1 MNQPPEFIVLI
12 PARRAST
19 RLPDKA
25 LADLGGKPMVV
36 RVAEVAVASGAARV
50 VVATDDREIA
60 AAVRIHGHEAIL
72 TRTDHPTGTDRL
84 AEAAHQLG
92 LHDEEIVVNLQGDE
106 PAMPPQLVRD
116 VAMLLASH
124 PDCSIATAA
133 HPILSVEEFL
143 SPSVV
148 KVVLDT
154 QGRALAFSRAP
165 IPFPRDAFAG
175 FPHQI
180 PDTLPDLAG
189 FDPLRHL
196 GLYAYRVSFLRAYP
210 ELGPAPTEAVESL
223 EQLRALWHGYRIA
236 VNVTAEKPVAGVDT
250 PADLERMQAYFS
262 GTSLQCGL
270 TLRASTS

>member
-1 MNQPPEFIVLI
+1 MNQHPEFIVLI

-36 RVAEVAVASGAARV
+36 RVAEVAVASGAGRV
-50 VVATDDREIA
+50 VVATDDQEIA
-60 AAVRIHGHEAIL
+60 AAVRVHGHEAIL

-92 LHDEEIVVNLQGDE
+92 LRDEAIVVNLQGDE

-116 VAMLLASH
+116 VAMRLVSH
-124 PDCSIATAA
+124 PDCSISTAA
-133 HPILSVEEFL
+133 HPILSIEEFL
-143 SPSVV
+143 APSVV
-148 KVVLDT
+148 KVVLDA

-175 FPHQI
+175 FPRQI
-180 PDTLPDLAG
+180 PDVLPDLAG
-189 FDPLRHL
+189 FNPLRHL
-196 GLYAYRVSFLRAYP
+196 GLYAYRVAFLRAYP
-210 ELGPAPTEAVESL
+210 ELSPAPTEAVESL

-236 VNVTAEKPVAGVDT
+236 VNVTAENPVSGVDT
-250 PADLERMQAYFS
+250 PADLERMRAYF
-262 GTSLQCGL
+262 GDTSLQCGL

>member
-210 ELGPAPTEAVESL
+210 ELDPAPTEAVESL

-250 PADLERMQAYFS
+250 PADLERMQAYFG

>member
-1 MNQPPEFIVLI
+1 MSQSPEFIVLI
-12 PARRAST
+12 PARRASS

-50 VVATDDREIA
+50 VVATDDQEIA
-60 AAVRIHGHEAIL
+60 AAVRVHGHEAIL
-72 TRTDHPTGTDRL
+72 TRTDHATGTDRL
-84 AEAAHQLG
+84 AEAAQQLG
-92 LHDEEIVVNLQGDE
+92 LRDEEIVVNLQGDE

-133 HPILSVEEFL
+133 HPILSIEEFL
-143 SPSVV
+143 APSVV
-148 KVVLDT
+148 KVVLDA
-154 QGRALAFSRAP
+154 QGRALLFSRAP

-175 FPHQI
+175 FPRQF
-180 PDTLPDLAG
+180 PDILPDLAG

-196 GLYAYRVSFLRAYP
+196 GLYAYRVAFLRAYP
-210 ELGPAPTEAVESL
+210 ELAPAPTEAVESL

-236 VNVTAEKPVAGVDT
+236 VNVTAENPVAGVDT
-250 PADLERMQAYFS
+250 PADLKRMRAYF
-262 GTSLQCGL
+262 GDTSLQCGL

>member
-1 MNQPPEFIVLI
+1 MNQSPEFIVLI
-12 PARRAST
+12 PARRASS

-50 VVATDDREIA
+50 VVATDDQEIA
-60 AAVRIHGHEAIL
+60 AAVRVHGHEAIL
-72 TRTDHPTGTDRL
+72 TRTDHATGTDRL
-84 AEAAHQLG
+84 AEAAQQLG
-92 LHDEEIVVNLQGDE
+92 LRDEEIVVNLQGDE

-133 HPILSVEEFL
+133 HPILSIEEFL
-143 SPSVV
+143 APSVV
-148 KVVLDT
+148 KVVLDA
-154 QGRALAFSRAP
+154 QGRALLFSRAP

-175 FPHQI
+175 FPRQF
-180 PDTLPDLAG
+180 PDILPDLAG

-196 GLYAYRVSFLRAYP
+196 GLYAYRVAFLRAYP
-210 ELGPAPTEAVESL
+210 ELALAPTEAVESL

-236 VNVTAEKPVAGVDT
+236 VNVTAENPVAGVDT
-250 PADLERMQAYFS
+250 PADLKRMRAYF
-262 GTSLQCGL
+262 GDTSLQCGL